1 MNLLTS
7 DVVSVASERS
17 GYLPQTPQTL
27 SDKLRDLLMPE
38 EAPSIFCVLCR
49 EGLQKALEHCRC
61 TPQRSRGSGA
71 NYNFDQIV
79 TVPN

>member
-27 SDKLRDLLMPE
+27 SDKLRDLLMVC
-38 EAPSIFCVLCR
+38 A
-49 EGLQKALEHCRC
+49 GDKADMRAKAE
-61 TPQRSRGSGA
+61 
-71 NYNFDQIV
+71 QIMYIV
-79 TVPN
+79 GEQSFWRDLTE